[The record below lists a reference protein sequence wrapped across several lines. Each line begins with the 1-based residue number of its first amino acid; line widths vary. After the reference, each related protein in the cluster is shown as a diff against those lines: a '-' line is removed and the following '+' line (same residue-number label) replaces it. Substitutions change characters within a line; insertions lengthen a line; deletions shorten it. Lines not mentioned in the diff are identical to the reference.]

1 MKFIS
6 SVIRPVIMGLCSG
19 LLLSAAAQLSG
30 APATV
35 RVMSFNIRMSAA
47 ADGVNGWT
55 HRRAM
60 LFQTVRA
67 FQPDLV
73 GFQEVLAN
81 QYDELIAQLPDYA
94 FSGRARVDGQ
104 RKGEWALLGFRRDR
118 FRLVGQGDFWLSEQP
133 AVIGSKSWDA
143 MYPRICSWVRLGDAV
158 AGSEFVF
165 ANTHFDHVGVVA
177 RQQASQLISREL
189 SRIAAGRPAILT
201 GDLNVTEDDPAYA
214 VLVRPEMPGAI
225 RWRDAYRRLYPV
237 RARDELTFHAFAG
250 HTEGWRIDYVLH
262 TADFVPLAATIDR
275 TRSAAGYYPSDHYA
289 VTAVLQVAQP

>member
-104 RKGEWALLGFRRDR
+104 RKGSGL
-118 FRLVGQGDFWLSEQP
+118 
-133 AVIGSKSWDA
+133 
-143 MYPRICSWVRLGDAV
+143 CS
-158 AGSEFVF
+158 VF
-165 ANTHFDHVGVVA
+165 AAT
-177 RQQASQLISREL
+177 ASGWW
-189 SRIAAGRPAILT
+189 GRAT
-201 GDLNVTEDDPAYA
+201 FG
-214 VLVRPEMPGAI
+214 
-225 RWRDAYRRLYPV
+225 YRSSLR
-237 RARDELTFHAFAG
+237 
-250 HTEGWRIDYVLH
+250 
-262 TADFVPLAATIDR
+262 
-275 TRSAAGYYPSDHYA
+275 
-289 VTAVLQVAQP
+289 